1 MLLLNTSHFEFLLKN
16 MFNELLKAKPKNWD
30 EYKKESI
37 SRMVELGKKK
47 TTLSS
52 FADRQTLNRVCFLF
66 LFLVHAT
73 AEVFSGEKA
82 LSRVTKNENLQ
93 AWFNDIAGQISSM
106 DYADA
111 TMAGRKIVQLMQ
123 ALDEVQEFHQLESN
137 LQVRAFLTDT
147 KGYLMQIMRTVNV
160 KEEIL
165 ITIQLVA
172 DLSYAWE
179 LMSKYVPLM
188 QSLIKAYPSPFSLFF
203 LPSFSCARVLMYHS
217 LSVVQQSHHGHQA
230 QGHLPEAGLHPG
242 SSPGANQPGQ

>member
-1 MLLLNTSHFEFLLKN
+1 MNIKRSPSAAWWSWVNPTSLPWKNFFLSLTKLFFSFFFSLYLLFFVVVPS
-16 MFNELLKAKPKNWD
+16 
-30 EYKKESI
+30 
-37 SRMVELGKKK
+37 
-47 TTLSS
+47 
-52 FADRQTLNRVCFLF
+52 
-66 LFLVHAT
+66 

-82 LSRVTKNENLQ
+82 LSRVSKNENLQ

-179 LMSKYVPLM
+179 LMRKYVPLM
-188 QSLIKAYPSPFSLFF
+188 QNLIKGYVFPSPFFF
-203 LPSFSCARVLMYHS
+203 FCGFLVSIIVLI
-217 LSVVQQSHHGHQA
+217 
-230 QGHLPEAGLHPG
+230 P
-242 SSPGANQPGQ
+242 

>member
-147 KGYLMQIMRTVNV
+147 KGYLMQIM
-160 KEEIL
+160 
-165 ITIQLVA
+165 A